1 MTITVLAFIIALF
14 FAMNIGASGAAAAMG
29 IAYGSGA
36 VKKRRIALWISGIGV
51 FLGAMIG
58 GGEVV
63 KTIGSGIIPSSILN
77 VNIVVIILGASAISL
92 FIANMTGIPLSTSEV
107 TVGSIVGV
115 GIAFHA
121 VFTDQLLLI
130 VMYWLLVPIA
140 AFFLAFIIGLVMKR
154 GEQKLKRLRRK
165 KWSRILVVLVILTG
179 FLEAFS
185 AGMNNVANSVGPL
198 VGAGLLSVES
208 GTFLGGLFVAMGAIC
223 LGSRVIETNGKKITE
238 LSLLQGSAVSGLGAS
253 LVIGASLLG
262 IPIPQTQI
270 TTCSIIGIGLSEKG
284 KAIFRKS
291 VIVKLMKVW
300 VVSPVFS
307 LVISYS
313 LVKTFL
319 EFDLYSVAVVLCV
332 FLATL
337 GSVSLM
343 KQAGKSKRKGDQK
356 RDHFKSIVGGRN
368 HEREPAAWRD
378 FS

>member
-14 FAMNIGASGAAAAMG
+14 FAMNIGASGAAATMG

-36 VKKRRIALWISGIGV
+36 VRKRRIALWISGIGV
-51 FLGAMIG
+51 FLGAVIG

-77 VNIVVIILGASAISL
+77 VNIVVIILGAAAVSL
-92 FIANMTGIPLSTSEV
+92 FIANMAGIPLSTSEV

-115 GIAFHA
+115 GVAFQV
-121 VFTDQLLLI
+121 VFTDKLMLI
-130 VMYWLLVPIA
+130 VVYWLIIPII
-140 AFFLAFIIGLVMKR
+140 AFFLAFLIGQLIKGTER
-154 GEQKLKRLRRK
+154 KLKWLKQK
-165 KWSRILVVLVILTG
+165 KWSRVLIVLVILTG

-198 VGAGLLSVES
+198 VGAGLLSIGS
-208 GTFLGGLFVAMGAIC
+208 GTFLGGLFVAIGAIC
-223 LGSRVIETNGKKITE
+223 LGSRVIETNGKKITN
-238 LSLLQGSAVSGLGAS
+238 LNLLQGSAVSGLGAV
-253 LVIGASLLG
+253 LVIGASLFG
-262 IPIPQTQI
+262 IPVPQTQI

-291 VIVKLMKVW
+291 VIVKLIKVW

-313 LVKTFL
+313 LVKIFL
-319 EFDLYSVAVVLCV
+319 DFDLYSVSVVLCV

-343 KQAGKSKRKGDQK
+343 KQAGKPQRKRGQR
-356 RDHFKSIVGGRN
+356 RDNIKSIVGGRN

>member
-14 FAMNIGASGAAAAMG
+14 FAMNIGASGAAATMG

-36 VKKRRIALWISGIGV
+36 VRKRRIALWISGIGV
-51 FLGAMIG
+51 FLGAVIG

-77 VNIVVIILGASAISL
+77 VNIVVIILGAAAVSL
-92 FIANMTGIPLSTSEV
+92 FLANMTGIPLSTSEV

-115 GIAFHA
+115 GVAFQA
-121 VFTDQLLLI
+121 VFTDKLMLI
-130 VMYWLLVPIA
+130 VVYWLIIPII
-140 AFFLAFIIGLVMKR
+140 AFFLAFLIGQLIKGTER
-154 GEQKLKRLRRK
+154 KLKWLKKK
-165 KWSRILVVLVILTG
+165 KWSRVLIVLVILTG

-198 VGAGLLSVES
+198 VGAGLLSIGS
-208 GTFLGGLFVAMGAIC
+208 GTFLGGLFVAIGAIC
-223 LGSRVIETNGKKITE
+223 LGSRVIETNGKKITD
-238 LSLLQGSAVSGLGAS
+238 LNLLQGSAVSGLGAV
-253 LVIGASLLG
+253 LVIGASLFG
-262 IPIPQTQI
+262 IPVPQTQI

-284 KAIFRKS
+284 KAIFRKG

-313 LVKTFL
+313 LVKIFL
-319 EFDLYSVAVVLCV
+319 DFDLYSVSVVLCV

-343 KQAGKSKRKGDQK
+343 KQAGKPQRK
-356 RDHFKSIVGGRN
+356 RDKRRDNIKSIVGGRN